1 MSSTNVTEAVTK
13 LKNLS
18 EERAHKVLSLIEDLA
33 ELEALED
40 AADLKDAREVLAEVE
55 AASPS
60 SPAGAKAEFSNDS
73 GDNFRPRR
81 GRRFR
86 TINCGENWDWTAD
99 VPGRVRIPCAANV
112 P

>member
-1 MSSTNVTEAVTK
+1 MSSTDVTEAVTK

-73 GDNFRPRR
+73 GDNLPAETRPTILYDQLRR
-81 GRRFR
+81 ELGLDR
-86 TINCGENWDWTAD
+86 
-99 VPGRVRIPCAANV
+99 
-112 P
+112 